1 MPHYLF
7 RASYSTQ
14 GIQGV
19 MREGPTA
26 RIKAVDQL
34 ATSVKGR
41 LIGAW
46 WAFGDDDFVMIMEL
60 PDNTAAMAVSAHVSS
75 SGVAKITTTVLLTAD
90 EAQAAMNSS
99 VTYRLPGA

>member
-26 RIKAVDQL
+26 RVKAIETL
-34 ATSVKGR
+34 ATSAGGK
-41 LIGAW
+41 LLAAY
-46 WAFGDDDFVMIMEL
+46 WAFGDDDFVMILEL
-60 PDNTAAMAVSAHVSS
+60 PDNAAAMSISAHVAAA
-75 SGVAKITTTVLLTAD
+75 GVASVTTTVLLTAA
-90 EAQAAMNSS
+90 EAEAAMNRS
-99 VTYRLPGA
+99 VTYRVPGA